1 LLYCIHCFFAA
12 VEGEILTITT
22 FTDNNVVKVTVINR
36 LKKENSPFNISSVS
50 SKYKSVSAPLRLFP
64 ELLDVAVTLTTLLS
78 VNVVIVNISPSTAA
92 KKQ

>member
-1 LLYCIHCFFAA
+1 VISFKK
-12 VEGEILTITT
+12 I
-22 FTDNNVVKVTVINR
+22 INR